1 VKERAEMQ
9 TSDALHLCPLPHKV
23 PLKAF
28 KGFCIELSNAAT
40 ELELLI
46 FTELTKLYGFQK
58 RWQDGLTTHLVMLN
72 TEDLSRSKKLEQIKK
87 FKKQPELVNLDWLL
101 DCFEQGKIP
110 SKD

>member
-1 VKERAEMQ
+1 MQECVKERAEMQ

-23 PLKAF
+23 PLRLF
-28 KGFCIELSNAAT
+28 KTYCIELSNAGT

-58 RWQDGLTTHLVMLN
+58 RWQDGLTTHLVVLN

-87 FKKQPELVNLDWLL
+87 FKT
-101 DCFEQGKIP
+101 
-110 SKD
+110 